1 MTNDNKVRRR
11 GKPEGVLVQMLQRDR
26 EHDRTFAVVAAA
38 ILKAPIHMDQ
48 KAMLLNVV
56 SAALLEDRKR
66 QSLEKELREAEQAL
80 DDELTEQNFQWLTD
94 IKHELALLDGT
105 EPETAERAADTG
117 RDVESPKLSPRAP
130 EHRDD
135 SDRTAKNRKPR

>member
-11 GKPEGVLVQMLQRDR
+11 GKTEGVLARMLERDQER
-26 EHDRTFAVVAAA
+26 DRTFAVVAAA

-48 KAMLLNVV
+48 KAVLLNLV

-80 DDELTEQNFQWLTD
+80 NDEFTEQNFQWLTD
-94 IKHELALLDGT
+94 VKHELALLDGI
-105 EPETAERAADTG
+105 EPETAERMAGTE
-117 RDVESPKLSPRAP
+117 REELPKLSPVTP